1 MGAHRFAALV
11 LEWSCWLPLVNLVLC
26 TIATADLS
34 KRELSERFSFSNIVE
49 GLIMTSKN
57 VVLVHGGFVDASN
70 VNLPPNIASA
80 GPAGTCVLLAQVGGG
95 GPVYPG

>member
-49 GLIMTSKN
+49 GAHHDVEEMSFLLT
-57 VVLVHGGFVDASN
+57 VVSWTQA
-70 VNLPPNIASA
+70 
-80 GPAGTCVLLAQVGGG
+80 T
-95 GPVYPG
+95 